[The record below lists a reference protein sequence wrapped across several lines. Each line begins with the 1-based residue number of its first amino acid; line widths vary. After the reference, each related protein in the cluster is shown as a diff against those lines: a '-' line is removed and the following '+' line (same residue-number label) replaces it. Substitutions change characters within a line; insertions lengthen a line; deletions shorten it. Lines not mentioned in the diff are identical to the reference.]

1 MNSSHARKLFALG
14 SAVLAVVVLGSAFNA
29 AAKSDDKAQ
38 IQALE
43 EQVAAAFA
51 AKDVDKI
58 MSAFAPGEDLFV
70 FDVIPPRQ
78 YVGAAAYR
86 KDFEDFFA
94 TAAAGPTTNEISDLA
109 ITTDGKLA
117 FAHYTSH
124 MVTTDKSGRKTEM
137 VLRTTDC
144 LKKIKGKWLIVHEHN
159 SVPVDLASG
168 KADLMSKQP

>member
-1 MNSSHARKLFALG
+1 MNSSPAKKKLFALG
-14 SAVLAVVVLGSAFNA
+14 SIAFAAVLLGIVFDAG
-29 AAKSDDKAQ
+29 AKSDDKAQ

-43 EQVAAAFA
+43 EQLASAFA

-58 MSAFAPGEDLFV
+58 MQFYAPGDDLFV

-78 YVGAAAYR
+78 YLGAAAYR

-94 TAAAGPTTNEISDLA
+94 TAATGPMTDQISDLG

-117 FAHYTSH
+117 FAHVTSALAW
-124 MVTTDKSGRKTEM
+124 TDKKGTKFEM

-159 SVPVDLASG
+159 SVPVDLSNA
-168 KADLMSKQP
+168 KADLMSKP

>member
-1 MNSSHARKLFALG
+1 MNSSHARNLFALG
-14 SAVLAVVVLGSAFNA
+14 STAFAVVLLGIAFSA

-43 EQVAAAFA
+43 EQAAAAFA
-51 AKDVDKI
+51 AKDIDKI
-58 MSAFAPGEDLFV
+58 MQFYAPGDDLFV
-70 FDVIPPRQ
+70 FDVIPPHQ

-94 TAAAGPTTNEISDLA
+94 TAAVGPTTDQISDLD
-109 ITTDGKLA
+109 ITADGKLA
-117 FAHYTSH
+117 FAHLTSH
-124 MVTTDKSGRKTEM
+124 IVWTDKSGAKVEM

-159 SVPVDLASG
+159 SVPVDLSNA
-168 KADLMSKQP
+168 KADLMSKP

>member
-1 MNSSHARKLFALG
+1 MNSSHTRNLFALG
-14 SAVLAVVVLGSAFNA
+14 SIAIAVVLLGIAFDA
-29 AAKSDDKAQ
+29 GAKSDDKAQ

-43 EQVAAAFA
+43 EQLAAAFA
-51 AKDVDKI
+51 AKDVDKA
-58 MSAFAPGEDLFV
+58 MQCYAPGEDLFV

-94 TAAAGPTTNEISDLA
+94 TAAVGPMTDQISDLG

-117 FAHYTSH
+117 FAHYTSDLAW
-124 MVTTDKSGRKTEM
+124 TDKSGKKVAM

-159 SVPVDLASG
+159 SVPVDLSNA
-168 KADLMSKQP
+168 KADLMSKQ